1 MFENRYNKSMS
12 DFVHLHVHSEYS
24 LLDGAIKIPDLIKKV
39 KEWGQPAVA
48 LTDHGNLFGA
58 IEFYSEAVDNGIKPI
73 IGMEAY
79 LTLGDMTKKPK
90 HGEPNYYHITLLAE
104 NNVGYQNLMFLS
116 TESYLKGFY
125 YKPRISLD
133 LLSNHAEGLIALS
146 GCLKGPV
153 PSKLR
158 EGNYEEA
165 VRLANEFLDIFGKDR
180 FYLELMDLGLEDN
193 RIVNQGLLKISREF
207 GIKLVASNDV
217 HYLEPRDDIVQDVL
231 LCIQTNKKLSDTD
244 RLKLAHMDLYLRSP
258 DEMQK
263 LFSDFPE
270 ALKNTLEIA
279 ERVDLKIELNPKE
292 LHLPKFDIPEGFS
305 DANEYLSYLAREGLR
320 KKFNGNIPDEYW
332 KRLEYELK
340 TIKTLGFSG
349 YFLIIWDIIK
359 KAREMGVTVGP
370 GRGSAVGSLVLYSLD
385 VTQID
390 PIEYGL
396 LFERFLN
403 PERVSPPD
411 VDIDFADIGRDKVID
426 YVRKRFGEEN
436 VAQIITFGKMKPR
449 TVVRDV
455 GRVMG
460 LSYSEVDKLAKM
472 IPQGPNVTLEDA
484 LRENP
489 RLQESLRDPR
499 YKDLLDISLRIERHI
514 RHVSTH
520 AAGIVITPGKLWE
533 YVPLF
538 KNTDGEVS
546 TQYDMKALEKLGLL
560 KIDFLGL
567 RTLTILKWAEDLV
580 KRKNPDFRFEDV
592 PLNDKDTFAMLSRGD
607 TWGVFQLESRGMTQ
621 VVRAVAPDS
630 LSELM
635 AILALYRPGPLDS
648 GEVSKYIQ
656 RKHKRVPIKYL
667 MPELEPILSE
677 TYGVILYQEQVMRIA
692 SEIAG
697 FSMSEADELRKAMGK
712 KIPEVMEK
720 QKKKFV
726 ERAVKRKIPEEKA
739 KELIETIEPFARY
752 GFNKSHAAG
761 YALISYWT
769 AYLKAHYLPEFIT
782 ANLSAEMF
790 AQDSQK
796 KIEAIVKHARRS
808 GIEVLPPD
816 INRSTNKFELLESG
830 EVLFS
835 LGAVKNVGRA
845 SVDAIIK
852 ERELR
857 GDFKSFQDFLSRIST
872 SRVNKKV
879 IENLVKA
886 GAFDIFDTNRK
897 RLLQTM
903 NNLISS
909 GRRVKESLY
918 GGLFGETEKK
928 KTDEVEF
935 TLREKLQYEKESL
948 GFYLSGHPLDTYREL
963 IEAMELTKSVE
974 LEHITVE
981 ETVTM
986 VGILRGVHRKKSRRG
1001 SGYIELEF
1009 EDLDMEFSALYFGRE
1024 TDLNNG
1030 NLVEDKIYFVIG
1042 TYTGVEDDR
1051 IGKIRL
1057 SQVVPFELGLKRAS
1071 KGIVIKTDLDE
1082 TEKLIK
1088 HIPEIAYEFSGPI
1101 PLIFDIEGLGKYISR
1116 NTKVSPHVGLFRR
1129 LNALLGE
1136 NRAILSLDISRLREN
1151 KNRGNFL

>member
-1 MFENRYNKSMS
+1 MS
-12 DFVHLHVHSEYS
+12 EFVHLHVHSEYS
-24 LLDGAIKIPDLIKKV
+24 LLDGSIKIPDLIRKV

-58 IEFYSEAVDNGIKPI
+58 IEFYSEALENGVKPI

-79 LTLGDMTKKPK
+79 LTLGDMTKKPRS
-90 HGEPNYYHITLLAE
+90 GEANYYHITLLAE
-104 NNVGYQNLMFLS
+104 NNEGYRNLMFLS
-116 TESYLKGFY
+116 TESYLRGFY

-133 LLSNHAEGLIALS
+133 LLAKHSKGIIALS
-146 GCLKGPV
+146 GCLKGPI
-153 PSKLR
+153 PSKLK
-158 EGNYEEA
+158 EDNFEEA
-165 VRLANEFLDIFGKDR
+165 VRLANEFLDIFGKDG

-193 RIVNQGLLKISREF
+193 KVINRGLLRIAKEF
-207 GIKLVASNDV
+207 GIRVVASNDV

-244 RLKLAHMDLYLRSP
+244 RLKIAHMDLYLRSP
-258 DEMQK
+258 EEMYR
-263 LFSDFPE
+263 LFAEVPQ

-279 ERVDLKIELNPKE
+279 KRVKLNIELNPTE
-292 LHLPKFDIPEGFS
+292 LHLPKFSIPEGFK
-305 DANEYLSYLAREGLR
+305 DANGYLSHLAKEGLNQ
-320 KKFNGNIPDEYW
+320 KFNGKVPEEYQE
-332 KRLEYELK
+332 RLEHELNI
-340 TIKTLGFSG
+340 IKKLGFSG
-349 YFLIIWDIIK
+349 YFLIIWDIVK
-359 KAREMGVTVGP
+359 KSKEMGVTVGP
-370 GRGSAVGSLVLYSLD
+370 GRGSAVGSLVLYSLG

-403 PERVSPPD
+403 PDRVSPPD
-411 VDIDFADIGRDKVID
+411 VDIDFADIGREKVID
-426 YVRKRFGEEN
+426 YVKKRFGEEN

-460 LSYSEVDKLAKM
+460 LPYVEVDKLAKM
-472 IPQGPNVTLEDA
+472 IPQGSDVTLEGA

-489 RLQESLRDPR
+489 RLQENLKDQT
-499 YKDLLDISLRIERHI
+499 YKELLDISLRIERHI

-592 PLNDKDTFAMLSRGD
+592 PLDDKKTYEMLSRGD

-621 VVRAVAPDS
+621 VVKGVAPDS
-630 LSELM
+630 LRELM

-648 GEVSKYIQ
+648 GEVRKYIQ
-656 RKHKRVPIKYL
+656 RKHKKVPIKYL

-726 ERAVKRKIPEEKA
+726 ERAVQRGIPENKA
-739 KELIETIEPFARY
+739 RELIETIEPFARY

-769 AYLKAHYLPEFIT
+769 GYLKAHYLPEFIT

-796 KIEAIVKHARRS
+796 KIETIVKQAKRS
-808 GIEVLPPD
+808 GIKVIPPD
-816 INRSTNKFELLESG
+816 INRSTHQFELLESG

-835 LGAVKNVGRA
+835 LGAVKNVGKA
-845 SVDAIIK
+845 SVEAIIK
-852 ERELR
+852 ERETR
-857 GDFKSFQDFLSRIST
+857 GAFKSFQDFLARIST

-886 GAFDIFDTNRK
+886 GAFDVFDPNRK
-897 RLLQTM
+897 RLLLSM
-903 NNLISS
+903 NNIAPS
-909 GRRVKESLY
+909 GRKVKEPLF
-918 GGLFGETEKK
+918 GGLFGEMDKEKIG
-928 KTDEVEF
+928 EVEF
-935 TLREKLQYEKESL
+935 SLREKLQYEKESL
-948 GFYLSGHPLDTYREL
+948 GFYLSGHPLDAFREL
-963 IEAMELTKSVE
+963 IEAMELTKSIE
-974 LEHITVE
+974 LEHITTE
-981 ETVTM
+981 EAVTM
-986 VGILRGVHRKKSRRG
+986 VGILRGVHRRKSRRG

-1009 EDLDMEFSALYFGRE
+1009 EDLDREFSALYFGNE
-1024 TDLNNG
+1024 SDLNNG
-1030 NLVEDKIYFVIG
+1030 NLVQDKIYFVIG
-1042 TYTGVEDDR
+1042 TYSGVEDDR

-1057 SQVVPFELGLKRAS
+1057 TQVVPFELGLKRAS
-1071 KGIVIKTDLDE
+1071 KGLILRVDLDE
-1082 TEKLIK
+1082 TEMLIK
-1088 HIPEIAYEFSGPI
+1088 HIPEIAYEFPGLT
-1101 PLIFDIEGLGKYISR
+1101 PLIFEIEGLGKFISK
-1116 NTKVSPHVGLFRR
+1116 NTKVGLHVRLFRE
-1129 LNALLGE
+1129 LNQLLGE
-1136 NRAILSLDISRLREN
+1136 NRITLSLDISRLKGN
-1151 KNRGNFL
+1151 QKRGNFL